1 MNRLLLFIL
10 LFSFWILLTW
20 TGSAGPAYW
29 QEVSVGLAVALL
41 VAWTMG
47 GTPAKRDLR
56 WLQPTRY
63 GWALVYVFVLAGFI
77 VKANLE
83 VAYSILHPRM
93 PIRPGIVRMKTK
105 LSQPAA
111 RTILGNSIT
120 LCPGTLTLDIWEDGT
135 MMVHWIFVRS
145 EDENEAARLIIGRFE
160 WFIAKI
166 LE

>member
-1 MNRLLLFIL
+1 MNRLVLFIL
-10 LFSFWILLTW
+10 LFLFWILLTW
-20 TGSAGPAYW
+20 TGSLGPAYL
-29 QEVSVGLAVALL
+29 QEVGVGLAVAAL

-47 GTPAKRDLR
+47 TPIRRNLR

-63 GWALVYVFVLAGFI
+63 GWAIIYLLVLAAYI

-83 VAYSILHPRM
+83 VASSILHPRM
-93 PIRPGIVRMKTK
+93 PIRPGIVRVKTK

-145 EDENEAARLIIGRFE
+145 EDENEAARQIIGRFE
-160 WFIAKI
+160 WFIARI
-166 LE
+166 FE